1 MEKMKTLVAMVRVPE
16 RVAQGMLYGEGSL
29 ARWVLDGMEGL
40 WESDFED
47 TETAQWAEDVKRLF
61 GCTGADR
68 DAMEELDAGFVEAGG
83 EAERTIAGLVA
94 ERAEADRERGE
105 AVAAGW
111 EWMELDAESTAVL
124 EKLARAE
131 GVPPGEKIRR
141 LIDAD
146 LKRRGLLAEGE
157 TCGAE
162 VVG

>member
-1 MEKMKTLVAMVRVPE
+1 MEKTLVAMVRVPE
-16 RVAQGMLYGEGSL
+16 RVARGMLYGEGSL
-29 ARWVLDGMEGL
+29 AWCVLQGVGAV

-47 TETAQWAEDVKRLF
+47 TETAQWAADVKRLF
-61 GCTGADR
+61 GCAGADR
-68 DAMEELDAGFVEAGG
+68 EAMRELDAGFVEAGG

-94 ERAEADRERGE
+94 ERAEADREKGE

-111 EWMELDAESTAVL
+111 EWMELDKESTALL

-131 GVPPGEKIRR
+131 GVTPGEKVRR
-141 LIDAD
+141 LLDAE
-146 LKRRGLLAEGE
+146 LKRRGLLADGE